1 MPFDNIELFPMTAG
15 INAADHLTLGG
26 CDVADLAAEFGT
38 PLLVYDEDTLRSMC
52 RQFLDGFTSRYSNTM
67 VAYAS
72 KAFLNTAIAKLMV
85 EEGMG
90 MMHRGL
96 DSNRRMLGDKH
107 PETLKSERHLEALL
121 VEKSERDDE

>member
-52 RQFLDGFTSRYSNTM
+52 RKFLNGFTSRYSNTM

-72 KAFLNTAIAKLMV
+72 KAFLNPAIAKLMA

-90 MMHRGL
+90 MDVVSGGELAVAIAAGMPMKR
-96 DSNRRMLGDKH
+96 SIFT
-107 PETLKSERHLEALL
+107 ETTNLSRSL
-121 VEKSERDDE
+121 SSP